1 MSIKNIFV
9 IIVSLAV
16 MSCTDKGAVNEHSGA
31 DSVILPRV
39 IPYNYTSGN
48 DETTGIKEIRILH
61 ACLFENGVMTRVYS
75 DIDPLTGIKIDD
87 SKGRLVVVNCNTT
100 CWRCQPYI
108 YEWCC

>member
-61 ACLFENGVMTRVYS
+61 ACLFENTS
-75 DIDPLTGIKIDD
+75 CL
-87 SKGRLVVVNCNTT
+87 SL
-100 CWRCQPYI
+100 
-108 YEWCC
+108 